1 MNGKLGAKSFAIF
14 LVRTRSRN
22 WYYLFSLE
30 LCCFCLLGVK
40 MMILIISATYEVLI
54 YYKS

>member
-14 LVRTRSRN
+14 LVRTRFRN